1 MAATAGGAPV
11 VGLDSDAVTLTARQ
25 VGCHADDVRAT
36 HNSTQ
41 AALDAGLYGCVGRS
55 GDELAA
61 LSQRWVAIGQRHS
74 ERLDELSRHASMAG
88 VELTETD
95 QANADRVDRVND
107 VSTSLPR
114 TCKSRSIIS
123 PPERPGHSVTS
134 PGT

>member
-1 MAATAGGAPV
+1 

-36 HNSTQ
+36 HTSTQ

-74 ERLDELSRHASMAG
+74 ERLDELSRDVRATG
-88 VELTETD
+88 VVLTEAD
-95 QANADRVDRVND
+95 HANAGRVDRVND
-107 VSTSLPR
+107 A
-114 TCKSRSIIS
+114 
-123 PPERPGHSVTS
+123 
-134 PGT
+134 